1 MVARGDVKGLV
12 FLLVLLLAW
21 AAGLF
26 AFAQRVS
33 GLTPARDPSRA
44 DAIVA
49 LTGRSD
55 RRLEAAAQ
63 LLEAGKGRRLLISG
77 VNRAAS
83 RQDVLRITGLAKP
96 LYDCCVD
103 LGFTAVDTIG
113 NARETAHW
121 ARGLGYRHVILV
133 TADFHMPRAMLELR
147 AAAPQLRVT
156 PYAVA
161 TGAVDAHDW
170 AHDDV
175 SARRM
180 MWEYNK
186 YLVILARAGLMS
198 LAGKSTD

>member
-1 MVARGDVKGLV
+1 MKGLA
-12 FLLVLLLAW
+12 FLFILLLAW

-33 GLTPARDPSRA
+33 GLTPAREPAGA

-63 LLEAGKGRRLLISG
+63 LLEQGKGRRLLISG
-77 VNRAAS
+77 VNRAAT
-83 RQDVLRITGLAKP
+83 RQDVMRVTGASKQ

-113 NARETAHW
+113 NARETARW
-121 ARGLGYRHVILV
+121 ARGLGYQRIILV

-147 AAAPQLRVT
+147 AAAPQLRIT

-161 TGAVDAHDW
+161 TGALDAHGW
-170 AHDDV
+170 RDDDA

-186 YLVILARAGLMS
+186 YLVILARTSIMK
-198 LAGKSTD
+198 LAGKAAA